1 MGVLS
6 GGWAGNSTVVN
17 TILEYDIIDD
27 SYTEIGTMTQ
37 ARYYHAVS
45 VVKYEDFSNW
55 SSGEHSCMTFDLDL
69 TLIKMFLCVLIWKT
83 NFSPA

>member
-1 MGVLS
+1 MSVLS

-17 TILEYDIIDD
+17 TILEYDITND
-27 SYTEIGTMTQ
+27 SYTEIGAMTQ

-55 SSGEHSCMTFDLDL
+55 SSGERSCMTFYLDL
-69 TLIKMFLCVLIWKT
+69 TLIFLCVSIWNI
-83 NFSPA
+83 NFPPP